1 MSPTSLRLA
10 VVSSL
15 LTLAACAGPTT
26 PTETATTTAPATF
39 RITNPEIVAVHTSG
53 DGVGAIGNF
62 RVKPAPAEDGAIHG
76 VVGDPVTVNA
86 NDYRASY
93 PGATL
98 YFIANWGDGG
108 GNQRVSCGPC
118 RLAHVYETPGR
129 YEVELT
135 VDDGIVPPVSA
146 ASPTTEVITVI
157 VTGVPEKPEPAPSP
171 SPIVIGGRHSATW
184 STITIACG
192 PLNTSVVMRVTD
204 PDGDASFFTVG
215 VTGGTLTS
223 AASGGP
229 VPSGGRFTITF
240 TGTPVLSVVRVDLTD
255 TTGVPSVPVTR
266 FGPSATCGGQI
277 LQILG

>member
-1 MSPTSLRLA
+1 MHPTSLRLA
-10 VVSSL
+10 VASSL

-26 PTETATTTAPATF
+26 TPTETAPARTPATL
-39 RITNPEIVAVHTSG
+39 RITNPEAVAVHTNA
-53 DGVGAIGNF
+53 DDVGAIGNF
-62 RVKPAPAEDGAIHG
+62 RVKPAPGDDGAIH
-76 VVGDPVTVNA
+76 VVAGDPVTVNA

-118 RLAHVYETPGR
+118 RLAHAYESPGR

-146 ASPTTEVITVI
+146 QSPETQLVTVI
-157 VTGVPEKPEPAPSP
+157 VTGVPEKPGPTPT
-171 SPIVIGGRHSATW
+171 PIIGNPPSATW
-184 STITIACG
+184 STITISCG
-192 PLNTSVVMRVTD
+192 PLNTTAVMKVTD

-229 VPSGGRFTITF
+229 VPSGGTFTITF
-240 TGTPVLSVVRVDLTD
+240 TGTPGLSVLRVDLTD

-266 FGPSATCGGQI
+266 FGPSPTCGGQI